1 MKRTLLM
8 ASIAFIPAVA
18 FAQSSTSLPERPMV
32 LAQAAQPAEQKPDAK
47 KPAKPAKP
55 QAQPQQPKPPAAQ
68 PQQAKPAQPPAAAP
82 KQAQPQP
89 PATQPQQ
96 RRAQPAQP
104 AQPPA
109 AAQPPK
115 PQAIQP
121 PAQPPKPAAPQN
133 AQPAQPAPQNR
144 TQQTAP
150 AQAPAAT
157 TKPAAPAPA
166 ADAQKKP
173 AATPQDLRKQRQDS
187 REQKRDDRKDTREQG
202 QDNRQDRRDDRQD
215 ARQDR
220 REDRRDDKQDARQE
234 RREDRRMDAVRADR
248 KETKEGNRTIIQ
260 ERDRTIIRQGNRTI
274 VRHDDDTRFR
284 RAGADVRVVRRG
296 NQTQRV
302 ITRPNGVRI
311 VTVVDSNGRLVRR
324 SRFVNGR
331 EHVLFRNRPSSGFS
345 FIINLPPPVIRIPR
359 ERYIVEYRDAPPP
372 LIYDTLI
379 APPVM
384 PLERAYSLDEV
395 RYNYD
400 VRARM
405 PRIDIDSV
413 NFETGSWDVSPDQAD
428 KLAPIAEAMKRAIAA
443 NPNEV
448 YMIEGHTDAV
458 GSDDDNLLLSDRRA
472 QAVTEVLT
480 EQFGVP
486 PENMIPQGYGEQNL
500 KVETDGPEVRNRYVS
515 VRRVTPLLAQQ
526 Q

>member
-8 ASIAFIPAVA
+8 ASIAFIPTLA
-18 FAQSSTSLPERPMV
+18 FAQPTALPDRPLV
-32 LAQAAQPAEQKPDAK
+32 VAQAAQPNDQKPDAK
-47 KPAKPAKP
+47 QQRQNAQQQRQKAQQERQQQRQNAQQQRQEQQQKAQQQRQEQRQKAQQERQQQRQNAQQPKTAAP
-55 QAQPQQPKPPAAQ
+55 QAQPAQ
-68 PQQAKPAQPPAAAP
+68 KPAAAP
-82 KQAQPQP
+82 QQA
-89 PATQPQQ
+89 
-96 RRAQPAQP
+96 
-104 AQPPA
+104 PA
-109 AAQPPK
+109 AAQK
-115 PQAIQP
+115 
-121 PAQPPKPAAPQN
+121 
-133 AQPAQPAPQNR
+133 
-144 TQQTAP
+144 
-150 AQAPAAT
+150 QAPAAD
-157 TKPAAPAPA
+157 TKKPTAQDIRQQQRQDAQQQKL
-166 ADAQKKP
+166 DAQK
-173 AATPQDLRKQRQDS
+173 QR
-187 REQKRDDRKDTREQG
+187 
-202 QDNRQDRRDDRQD
+202 QDNRQDRRDDKQDARQERREDKQD

-220 REDRRDDKQDARQE
+220 REERRDDKRDARQE
-234 RREDRRMDAVRADR
+234 RREDRRMDAVRAER
-248 KETKEGNRTIIQ
+248 KERREGNRTVIQ

-274 VRHDDDTRFR
+274 VRHDDDNRFR
-284 RAGADVRVVRRG
+284 RAGFNEQVVRRG
-296 NQTQRV
+296 NRTERV
-302 ITRPNGVRI
+302 IVRPNGVRI
-311 VTVVDSNGRLVRR
+311 VTVVDSNGRVIRR

-331 EHVLFRNRPSSGFS
+331 EYVLFTNRPSSGFN
-345 FIINLPPPVIRIPR
+345 FIINVPPPVVRIPR
-359 ERYIVEYRDAPPP
+359 ERYIVEYREAPPP

-379 APPVM
+379 AQPVM
-384 PLERAYSLDEV
+384 PLERTFSLDEV

-413 NFETGSWDVSPDQAD
+413 NFETGSWDVLPDQAD
-428 KLAPIAEAMKRAIAA
+428 KLAPIADAMKRAIAD

-448 YMIEGHTDAV
+448 YMVEGHTDAV